1 MTEDDMRSDGGPYQN
16 DPDEMSQEEQAQL
29 LTEPSFDNLLD
40 DEAELLEE
48 EFGPPARGGF
58 GRVPVD
64 DLASNYSGSADS

>member
-48 EFGPPARGGF
+48 EFGPLARGGF

>member
-64 DLASNYSGSADS
+64 DLASNYSRSADS